1 MKTIIIIITVL
12 ITSCTN
18 NRKVIDTPKQY
29 VIDSVVYHPSGSNN
43 TLQISPYWKI
53 HLNGTDVWIKSN
65 IGYNYK
71 KGDTITVIVRQMVK

>member
-12 ITSCTN
+12 MTSCMN
-18 NRKVIDTPKQY
+18 NQKVIDTPTQY
-29 VIDSVVYHPSGSNN
+29 LIDSISYHPPSLDN
-43 TLQISPYWKI
+43 TLQVSPYWKI

-71 KGDTITVIVRQMVK
+71 KGDTITVIVRKMVK